1 MNPNLKWKVI
11 FIVVVI
17 LGCIYGLV
25 GLPTFPTSL
34 ADLKSNFAQQIKL
47 GLDLQGGT
55 HLILQVQVQEA
66 IAQETDQTVDRLTT
80 QLRAKNIRYDEV
92 RRADD
97 THIVVR
103 NVPSEQLSDFRD
115 LVNTLLQNEWDMSP
129 TAGEPSSY
137 TLALRPSRIASIQ
150 EQTMTQSLETI
161 ERRINALGLTEPTI
175 QRHGRNDNEILVQLP
190 GEGDPARAKA
200 VIQAGG
206 QLELKLVEDPTTYP
220 SQAAALAAHGGVL
233 PPGTELVPG
242 RSDSRDPSAATGEV
256 WYVLSRTA
264 VVTGRD
270 LRSATENRNS
280 NNPGQWQV
288 NFSLSAEGAHR
299 FGPFTEQNVHRQMA
313 IVLEHRVYSA
323 PVINSRIDD
332 SGFIEG
338 NFSQESAHDLAIVLR
353 AGALPASIKYLEER
367 TVGPSLGADSIRHG
381 VQASVLSL
389 LVVMIFMLVYY
400 RMSGGNAVL
409 ALVLNLVILLAVLAA
424 FGMIAVI
431 GISAA
436 LAVASPVA
444 GLIAAVVGGLAVP
457 LSGASGATLTL
468 PGIAGVILTIG
479 MGVDSNVLVFERIR
493 EELRNGKSP
502 ASAVQA
508 GFDKAFLTIIDTHVT
523 TVVSAFFLFLFGTG
537 PIRGFAITLTI
548 GLIANVFTAIYV
560 SKTIFQYHL
569 TKMDRQAELSI

>member
-1 MNPNLKWKVI
+1 MNPNLKWKAV
-11 FIVVVI
+11 FILVVI
-17 LGCIYGLV
+17 LGCIYGLFGV
-25 GLPTFPTSL
+25 PTFPTSA
-34 ADLKSNFAQQIKL
+34 ADLKSNFAHQIKL

-66 IAQETDQTVDRLTT
+66 IAQETDQTVDRLTN
-80 QLRAKNIRYDEV
+80 QLRTKNIRYDEV
-92 RRADD
+92 RRVDD

-103 NVPSEQLSDFRD
+103 NVPSDQLSEFRD
-115 LVNTLLQNEWDMSP
+115 LVAAQLQNSWDMAP

-137 TLALRPSRIASIQ
+137 TLTLRQSAVAAIQ
-150 EQTMTQSLETI
+150 EQTMQQSLETI

-175 QRHGRNDNEILVQLP
+175 QLHGRKDNEILVQLP
-190 GEGDPARAKA
+190 GEGDPSRAKA

-206 QLELKLVEDPTTYP
+206 QLELKLVEDPSPYP
-220 SQAAALAAHGGVL
+220 SQTAALAAHGGVL

-242 RSDSRDPSAATGEV
+242 RSDSRNPADTGEV
-256 WYVLSRTA
+256 WYLLSRTP

-270 LRSATENRNS
+270 LRSATENRNT

-288 NFSLSAEGAHR
+288 NFSLSSEGAQR

-332 SGFIEG
+332 QGFIEG
-338 NFSQESAHDLAIVLR
+338 NFSQESAHDLALVLR

-381 VQASVLSL
+381 VQASILSL

-424 FGMIAVI
+424 FGAV
-431 GISAA
+431 
-436 LAVASPVA
+436 
-444 GLIAAVVGGLAVP
+444 
-457 LSGASGATLTL
+457 LTL

-548 GLIANVFTAIYV
+548 GLRANVFTAIYV
-560 SKTIFQYHL
+560 SKTIFEYHL

>member
-1 MNPNLKWKVI
+1 MNPNLKWKAV
-11 FIVVVI
+11 FIAVVI

-25 GLPTFPTSL
+25 GLPTFPTSI
-34 ADLKSNFAQQIKL
+34 ADVKSNFAHQIKL

-55 HLILQVQVQEA
+55 HRILQVQVQEA

-80 QLRAKNIRYDEV
+80 QLRTKNIHYDEV
-92 RRADD
+92 RRVDD

-103 NVPSEQLSDFRD
+103 NIPSDQLSDFRD
-115 LVNTLLQNEWDMSP
+115 LVSSQLQNVWDMSP

-137 TLALRPSRIASIQ
+137 TLTMRASAVAAIK
-150 EQTMTQSLETI
+150 ETTMQQSLETI

-175 QRHGRNDNEILVQLP
+175 QIHGRNDNEILVQLP
-190 GEGDPARAKA
+190 GEGDPSRAKA

-206 QLELKLVEDPTTYP
+206 QLELRLVEDPSPYP
-220 SQAAALAAHGGVL
+220 SQTAALAAHGGVL

-242 RSDSRDPSAATGEV
+242 RSDSRDPSAPAGEV
-256 WYVLSRTA
+256 WYVLSRA
-264 VVTGRD
+264 PVVTGRD

-280 NNPGQWQV
+280 NNPGQFQV

-332 SGFIEG
+332 QGFIEG
-338 NFSQESAHDLAIVLR
+338 NFSQESAHDLALVLR

-389 LVVMIFMLVYY
+389 VVVMLFMLVYY
-400 RMSGGNAVL
+400 RLSGGNAVL
-409 ALVLNLVILLAVLAA
+409 ALFLNLVILLAFLA
-424 FGMIAVI
+424 M
-431 GISAA
+431 
-436 LAVASPVA
+436 
-444 GLIAAVVGGLAVP
+444 
-457 LSGASGATLTL
+457 SGAVLTL

-493 EELRNGKSP
+493 EELRNGKSAP
-502 ASAVQA
+502 AAVDA

-523 TVVSAFFLFLFGTG
+523 TVVSAAFLGVFGTG
-537 PIRGFAITLTI
+537 PIRGFAITLVV
-548 GLIANVFTAIYV
+548 GLVANIFTAVYV

-569 TKMDRQAELSI
+569 AKMDRQSELSI

>member
-1 MNPNLKWKVI
+1 MNPNLKWKAV

-17 LGCIYGLV
+17 LACIYGLL
-25 GLPTFPTSL
+25 GLPTFPTSV
-34 ADLKSNFAQQIKL
+34 ADVKSNFGHQIQL

-66 IAQETDQTVDRLTT
+66 IAQETDQTVDRLTS

-92 RRADD
+92 RRVDD

-103 NVPSEQLSDFRD
+103 NIPSEQLSDFRD
-115 LVNTLLQNEWDMSP
+115 LVASQLQNVWDMSP

-137 TLALRPSRIASIQ
+137 TLTLRASAIAAIKDT
-150 EQTMTQSLETI
+150 TMQQSLETI

-175 QRHGRNDNEILVQLP
+175 QIHGRNDNEILVQLP
-190 GEGDPARAKA
+190 GEGDPSRAKA

-206 QLELKLVEDPTTYP
+206 QLELRLVEDPSPYP
-220 SQAAALAAHGGVL
+220 SQAAALAAHGGIL

-242 RSDSRDPSAATGEV
+242 RADSRNPQDTGEV
-256 WYVLSRTA
+256 WYVLSRT
-264 VVTGRD
+264 VVVSGRD
-270 LRSATENRNS
+270 LRSATENRNT

-332 SGFIEG
+332 QGFIEG
-338 NFSQESAHDLAIVLR
+338 NFSQESAHDLALVLR

-389 LVVMIFMLVYY
+389 LVVMIFMLFYY

-409 ALVLNLVILLAVLAA
+409 ALVLNLVILMAVLAA
-424 FGMIAVI
+424 FGAV
-431 GISAA
+431 
-436 LAVASPVA
+436 
-444 GLIAAVVGGLAVP
+444 
-457 LSGASGATLTL
+457 LTL

-560 SKTIFQYHL
+560 SKTIFEYHL

>member
-11 FIVVVI
+11 FIVLVVV
-17 LGCIYGLV
+17 GCIYGLI
-25 GLPTFPTSL
+25 GLPVFPTSL
-34 ADLKSNFAQQIKL
+34 AQLKDNFSHQIKL

-55 HLILQVQVQEA
+55 HLILQVQTQEA

-80 QLRAKNIRYDEV
+80 QLRAKNIRYDEI
-92 RRADD
+92 RRTDD
-97 THIVVR
+97 THILVR
-103 NVPSEQLSDFRD
+103 NIAPDQSSDFRD
-115 LVNTLLQNEWDMSP
+115 LISQQLQNVWDLSP
-129 TAGEPSSY
+129 AAGEQNSY
-137 TLALRPSRIASIQ
+137 TLTLRANAVAQLRES
-150 EQTMTQSLETI
+150 TMTQSIETI

-175 QRHGRNDNEILVQLP
+175 QQRGGANDNEILVQLP
-190 GEGDPARAKA
+190 GEGDPSRAKA

-220 SQAAALAAHGGVL
+220 SQVAALAAHGGVL
-233 PPGTELVPG
+233 PPGTEIVAG
-242 RSDSRDPSAATGEV
+242 RSESRTNPQDTGEV
-256 WYVLSRTA
+256 WYILSRA
-264 VVTGRD
+264 PVVTGRD
-270 LRSATENRNS
+270 LRNATENRS
-280 NNPGQWQV
+280 TQNPGQWQI
-288 NFSLSAEGAHR
+288 NFALSAEAARR
-299 FGPFTEQNVHRQMA
+299 FGPFTEQNVNRQMA
-313 IVLEHRVYSA
+313 IVLQHRVYSA
-323 PVINSRIDD
+323 PVIHSRIDD
-332 SGFIEG
+332 SGVIEG
-338 NFSQESAHDLAIVLR
+338 NFSQDSAHDLALVLR

-381 VQASVLSL
+381 VQASIFSL

-400 RMSGGNAVL
+400 RISGANAVL
-409 ALVLNLVILLAVLAA
+409 ALVLNLVILLAALAA
-424 FGMIAVI
+424 FGAV
-431 GISAA
+431 
-436 LAVASPVA
+436 
-444 GLIAAVVGGLAVP
+444 
-457 LSGASGATLTL
+457 LTL

-493 EELRNGKSP
+493 EELRNGKSA

-569 TKMDRQAELSI
+569 AKMDRQSELSI